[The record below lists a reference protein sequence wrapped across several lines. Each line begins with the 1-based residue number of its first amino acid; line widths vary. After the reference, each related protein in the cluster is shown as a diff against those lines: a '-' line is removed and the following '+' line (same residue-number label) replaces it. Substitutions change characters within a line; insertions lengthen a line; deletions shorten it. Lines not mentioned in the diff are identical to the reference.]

1 MRVKLGLLGE
11 RWGGSGGGLRQFTTH
26 CSGPSVLTSKYKP
39 VRRDEGREG
48 TNSNRNHT
56 QMNGNG
62 TREWG
67 AAPTV
72 IEIAQT
78 ASVQCKHA
86 LLQSYRFVLHH
97 VRPTETPLHS
107 PPHPVTLPL
116 CTEVHSTLAHP
127 TRPQKSIQQRT
138 KEGTI
143 ESLPLSYRC
152 PPTLATPPIPIVYVS
167 SSSSRAYSSRAY
179 QPSSPPFFPFRYN

>member
-1 MRVKLGLLGE
+1 MDCWE
-11 RWGGSGGGLRQFTTH
+11 RDGGGGVRQLPTH

-62 TREWG
+62 TGEWG

-72 IEIAQT
+72 IEIAQK

-107 PPHPVTLPL
+107 PPT
-116 CTEVHSTLAHP
+116 
-127 TRPQKSIQQRT
+127 Q
-138 KEGTI
+138 
-143 ESLPLSYRC
+143 
-152 PPTLATPPIPIVYVS
+152 PPIPSDTTPLYRSPQHTGTPHQATKIHSAANERRNDRVP
-167 SSSSRAYSSRAY
+167 
-179 QPSSPPFFPFRYN
+179 PSIYRTAAPNPRRTSHPHSICQL